1 MASKYE
7 TARAEAKSPLYTPK
21 PVAAAKASTV
31 IRDPDGAYRA
41 RGRLDAA
48 LDREAA

>member
-7 TARAEAKSPLYTPK
+7 TARTEAKSPLYTPK
-21 PVAAAKASTV
+21 HVAAVKASTV
-31 IRDPDGAYRA
+31 IRDLDGAYRTH
-41 RGRLDAA
+41 GRLDAA